1 MSCEDCPNATDGK
14 CCHQSIALFMTE
26 AVLANLKNQW
36 NRHYQQQGVWDVL
49 EKHNLV

>member
-1 MSCEDCPNATDGK
+1 MNCEDCPNATDGK

-36 NRHYQQQGVWDVL
+36 NRHYQQQGGL
-49 EKHNLV
+49 GCARKT